1 MEDLLD
7 PPQAELQ
14 RPHPAEKAAERVSDE
29 FHVGVDG
36 GLRID
41 GTNLKVGGLYGPLK
55 GIFGVPVPYSETTVF
70 PLVNNHTISY
80 HTFRPRQDI
89 LLLLLRRAGL
99 PREVNDPRNRSF
111 TVFAFGP

>member
-1 MEDLLD
+1 MRHLSPVRTADFHCPVEDLLD

-41 GTNLKVGGLYGPLK
+41 GTNL
-55 GIFGVPVPYSETTVF
+55 
-70 PLVNNHTISY
+70 
-80 HTFRPRQDI
+80 
-89 LLLLLRRAGL
+89 
-99 PREVNDPRNRSF
+99 
-111 TVFAFGP
+111 